1 MAMEKGPL
9 LFGAQGRRLT
19 CSRTQRSKQQGWM
32 ALTAHSQPVTAVPKP
47 PGPSGRA
54 QSELGQ
60 EIGGPNRFILE
71 RRPGLANAYGFKLI

>member
-1 MAMEKGPL
+1 
-9 LFGAQGRRLT
+9 
-19 CSRTQRSKQQGWM
+19 M